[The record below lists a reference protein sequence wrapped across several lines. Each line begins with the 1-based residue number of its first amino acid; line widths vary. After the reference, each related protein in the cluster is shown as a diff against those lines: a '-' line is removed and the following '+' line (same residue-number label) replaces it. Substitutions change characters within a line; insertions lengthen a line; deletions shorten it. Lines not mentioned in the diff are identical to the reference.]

1 MSDARGDNFFNKGK
15 TPRKTADEPAYRV
28 ITDQEAA
35 ARENKTAKL
44 RELRLQKEAEQP
56 EPVKPGRGSK
66 K

>member
-1 MSDARGDNFFNKGK
+1 MSDARGDNFFNKSK
-15 TPRKTADEPAYRV
+15 TSRKAADEPAYRQ
-28 ITDQEAA
+28 ITDQETA

-56 EPVKPGRGSK
+56 EPAKPRRGSK